1 LLCQTVF
8 TMTRVPFAIP
18 ALLLCSLSAVVSP
31 SQTPPSKWYKG
42 NVHTHTLNS
51 DGDST
56 PLDVAT
62 WYRENGYHFLVLSD
76 HNYLTDTTALNQ
88 VLGAREKYLLIP
100 GEEVSD
106 RFEGKPVHVNAI
118 NLRELVRP
126 TGGGSLVETIS
137 GNVAAIAAQGALPSV
152 NHPNFNWAMASGDLL
167 QVRGMTH
174 FEIYNGHP
182 EVHNRGGGGS
192 ESLEEMWDALLTAG
206 RRLYG
211 IAVDDAHV
219 FKRFGRTLSNPG
231 RGWVMVRAA
240 ALDAASIVNALL
252 SGDFYASTGVE
263 LTGVQATGT
272 GLQIEIKPA
281 GNFKFTTYFIGA
293 GGVVLERSLDMK
305 PVYRFKGDER
315 YVRAR
320 IEGSDGSVAWVQPAF
335 LSGPPP
341 R

>member
-1 LLCQTVF
+1 
-8 TMTRVPFAIP
+8 MSRVQCAVL
-18 ALLLCSLSAVVSP
+18 ALLLCSLSAVVAP
-31 SQTPPSKWYKG
+31 CQTATWKWYKG

-51 DGDST
+51 DGDSA

-76 HNYLTDTTALNQ
+76 HNYLTDVAGLNQ
-88 VLGAREKYLLIP
+88 VLGARDKYLLIP

-106 RFEGKPVHVNAI
+106 RFEGKPVHVNAV

-126 TGGGSLVETIS
+126 TGGSSLVATIA
-137 GNVAAIAAQGALPSV
+137 GNVAAVLAEGALPSV
-152 NHPNFNWAMASGDLL
+152 NHPNFNWAMTSRDLL
-167 QVRGMTH
+167 EVRGMTH
-174 FEIYNGHP
+174 FEVYNGHP
-182 EVHNRGGGGS
+182 EVHNHGGGGA

-240 ALDAASIVNALL
+240 VLDSTSIVNALR

-263 LTGVQATGT
+263 LTDIQATGNELRI
-272 GLQIEIKPA
+272 GIKPS
-281 GNFKFTTYFIGA
+281 GSFKFTTYFIGA
-293 GGVVLERSLDMK
+293 GGAVLERSIDMK

-320 IEGSDGSVAWVQPAF
+320 VEGSDGSVAWVQPVF
-335 LSGPPP
+335 